1 MIPSTIQRANILF
14 FLQSTIK
21 KKKKKKKMTLE
32 HKSVIRVYGLKSRS
46 EDRFGLK
53 LLNKTFN
60 NSINI
65 CTFANLKTTLSHG

>member
-1 MIPSTIQRANILF
+1 M
-14 FLQSTIK
+14 K
-21 KKKKKKKMTLE
+21 KAKIMTLE
-32 HKSVIRVYGLKSRS
+32 HKSLIRVYGLKSRS

>member
-1 MIPSTIQRANILF
+1 MIPSTLQRANIHF
-14 FLQSTIK
+14 FFTIPQK
-21 KKKKKKKMTLE
+21 KMKKAKKMTLE

>member
-1 MIPSTIQRANILF
+1 MIPSTLQRANILF
-14 FLQSTIK
+14 FLQSTK
-21 KKKKKKKMTLE
+21 KKLKKAKKMTLE

>member
-1 MIPSTIQRANILF
+1 MIPSTIQRANIHF
-14 FLQSTIK
+14 FHNPHK
-21 KKKKKKKMTLE
+21 KMKKAKKMTLE